1 MTGQVTVQ
9 CDAESSG
16 VLPMAR
22 REPWR
27 SRILRRIGRVLATA
41 FALVYWVF
49 IIGEGIDGLDAE
61 RGALLALLIF
71 TALSVVGGWLSDRVG
86 GAMLV
91 VAGAALAAFV
101 GIAADRNEVI
111 AAVVMGG
118 PFLLAGE
125 ALLLAAALR
134 GERRGDEQE

>member
-1 MTGQVTVQ
+1 M
-9 CDAESSG
+9 
-16 VLPMAR
+16 
-22 REPWR
+22 
-27 SRILRRIGRVLATA
+27 LATA
-41 FALVYWVF
+41 FALVYGVF
-49 IIGEGIDGLDAE
+49 IIGEGVDGLDAE
-61 RGALLALLIF
+61 RAALLALLAF

-91 VAGAALAAFV
+91 VAGVALAAFV
-101 GIAADRNEVI
+101 AIAADRNEII

-134 GERRGDEQE
+134 QDRRGERQGDG

>member
-1 MTGQVTVQ
+1 
-9 CDAESSG
+9 
-16 VLPMAR
+16 MAR

-27 SRILRRIGRVLATA
+27 TRILRRTGRVLATA

-49 IIGEGIDGLDAE
+49 IIGEGLDGLDAE
-61 RGALLALLIF
+61 RAALLALLVF

-91 VAGAALAAFV
+91 IAGVALAGFV
-101 GIAADRNEVI
+101 AMAADRNEII

-118 PFLLAGE
+118 PFVLAGE

-134 GERRGDEQE
+134 QERRDEAQGNG

>member
-1 MTGQVTVQ
+1 M
-9 CDAESSG
+9 
-16 VLPMAR
+16 
-22 REPWR
+22 
-27 SRILRRIGRVLATA
+27 LATA

-49 IIGEGIDGLDAE
+49 IIGEGFDGLGGE
-61 RGALLALLIF
+61 RAALLVLLVF

-91 VAGAALAAFV
+91 VAGVALAGFV
-101 GIAADRNEVI
+101 AIAADRNEVI

-118 PFLLAGE
+118 PFVLAGE

-134 GERRGDEQE
+134 GERPGARQGDG